1 MNYEGAYWLTIA
13 VVLLLIV
20 IDRLLSKGTKN

>member
-20 IDRLLSKGTKN
+20 IDRLLSKGARK